1 MTTVEE
7 LIITIS
13 KFTPQQLD
21 LFRSAAQQI
30 VEQQQGQDLIRK
42 SGRILRDTPE
52 HLVYRAI
59 LQTMYRNKIQDIQET
74 LRKCG
79 CRELNLKE

>member
-1 MTTVEE
+1 MNQLKISAILTRDRTLVLLYESERRAERMTTVEE

-13 KFTPQQLD
+13 RFTPQQLD

-42 SGRILRDTPE
+42 SE
-52 HLVYRAI
+52 
-59 LQTMYRNKIQDIQET
+59 
-74 LRKCG
+74 
-79 CRELNLKE
+79 

>member
-1 MTTVEE
+1 MNQLKISAILTRDRTLVLLYESERRAERMTTVEE

-13 KFTPQQLD
+13 RFTPQQLD

-42 SGRILRDTPE
+42 SG
-52 HLVYRAI
+52 
-59 LQTMYRNKIQDIQET
+59 
-74 LRKCG
+74 
-79 CRELNLKE
+79 

>member
-42 SGRILRDTPE
+42 SG
-52 HLVYRAI
+52 
-59 LQTMYRNKIQDIQET
+59 
-74 LRKCG
+74 
-79 CRELNLKE
+79 

>member
-1 MTTVEE
+1 MIRCAAACFAFMQPPICLCRRRYLTLS
-7 LIITIS
+7 LIHIC
-13 KFTPQQLD
+13 L
-21 LFRSAAQQI
+21 
-30 VEQQQGQDLIRK
+30 DLIRK

-52 HLVYRAI
+52 HLIYRAI

>member
-1 MTTVEE
+1 MNQLKISAILTRDRTLVLLYERERRAERMTTVEE

-13 KFTPQQLD
+13 RFTPQQLD

-42 SGRILRDTPE
+42 SE
-52 HLVYRAI
+52 
-59 LQTMYRNKIQDIQET
+59 
-74 LRKCG
+74 
-79 CRELNLKE
+79 

>member
-1 MTTVEE
+1 MNQLKISAILIHDRTLVLLHESERRAERMTTVEE

-13 KFTPQQLD
+13 RFTPQQLD

-42 SGRILRDTPE
+42 SE
-52 HLVYRAI
+52 
-59 LQTMYRNKIQDIQET
+59 
-74 LRKCG
+74 
-79 CRELNLKE
+79 

>member
-1 MTTVEE
+1 MNQLKISAILIHDRTLVLLYKSERRAERMTTVEE

-13 KFTPQQLD
+13 KFTPQQID

-42 SGRILRDTPE
+42 SE
-52 HLVYRAI
+52 
-59 LQTMYRNKIQDIQET
+59 
-74 LRKCG
+74 
-79 CRELNLKE
+79 